1 MDFSVVI
8 DSLPVYAEAA
18 ILTVRVA
25 AQGILLAFIVGF
37 VCAAIAHFKVPLF
50 RQIVAGYIELS
61 RNTPLL
67 VQLFFLYFGLP
78 KLGIVMSSET
88 CAVVGLAFLGGSY
101 MAEAIRSGLESV
113 AEIQMQS
120 ALSLGLSRME
130 ALRHVIVPQAFAI
143 ALPALT
149 ANVIFLIK
157 ETSVVGVVALPELV
171 FVAKEQMGQVYETR
185 EALLLLVTFYL
196 IILLPISLFAGVL
209 ERKVRGHVFGS

>member
-130 ALRHVIVPQAFAI
+130 ALTQ
-143 ALPALT
+143 
-149 ANVIFLIK
+149 
-157 ETSVVGVVALPELV
+157 
-171 FVAKEQMGQVYETR
+171 
-185 EALLLLVTFYL
+185 
-196 IILLPISLFAGVL
+196 
-209 ERKVRGHVFGS
+209 